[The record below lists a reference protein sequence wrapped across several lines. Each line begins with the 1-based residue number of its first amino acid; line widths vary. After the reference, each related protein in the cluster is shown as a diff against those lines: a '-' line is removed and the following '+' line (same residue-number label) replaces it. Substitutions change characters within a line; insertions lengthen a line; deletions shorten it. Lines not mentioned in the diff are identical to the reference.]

1 MKLTAA
7 PNELRLHSYLNELV
21 LKQNAI
27 VSRANEG
34 FEGRLGILV
43 ERDQSGNNLR
53 GGTCKLLKRERMR

>member
-1 MKLTAA
+1 MMKLTAA

-53 GGTCKLLKRERMR
+53 GWK